1 MRIYNPVGGGYSE
14 DGTTQE
20 LTDPTACGYS
30 DYDAYSETTPL
41 DLSNEI
47 DLNQSD
53 YMLFSEANSMFEIKN
68 KASDIIV
75 EVKVRN

>member
-1 MRIYNPVGGGYSE
+1 MRIYNPVGGGYSD

-20 LTDPTACGYS
+20 LTDPTACGYN
-30 DYDAYSETTPL
+30 DYDAYGE
-41 DLSNEI
+41 DELSNEI
-47 DLNQSD
+47 DLNKSD

-68 KASDIIV
+68 KATDIIV